1 MPKPKSQNVSN
12 AKKAEIAKKNAE
24 NTAMQRAVAAP
35 AKALKK
41 EQQRIAEEQKLEA
54 EREAARKEYMK
65 AEKHRNT
72 KRYYQRMVE
81 QNTTRIV
88 KAFVVKLREKIW
100 NKKIAQITK
109 LAEYSSEK
117 KVILVKFYSDQD
129 YSAQHKVFYIIFEDV
144 EKDGF
149 KLDLSIYKNYIFSK
163 IVSTLN
169 MFNQESYQY
178 IRESAHFEMA
188 TVYTILNE
196 HFSYFDEK
204 QVIKYIS
211 MRQNRVYENLISE
224 FSSEFY
230 LGVSSMLNECLKHT
244 FEKCAKTHNL
254 DITKVSDY
262 EGKTVN
268 AWYYQTRAEK
278 LYNSYDSNEYS
289 DGDEDYDRI
298 ITFKTGVRYYNGCRQ
313 CNTKNWY
320 TFTFHIG
327 FDLKSKMHSIVYNKT
342 HYTFVN
348 MVDLFKQLLKEGA
361 IYDKPICQNCC
372 KKNEVDKEVSM
383 VMSKLSGL
391 VYSGE
396 PKYAVRCPM
405 ELNNPYDSDSYED
418 PKECIT
424 INLPIESCQSQER
437 LNIIQIIKRSS
448 YIKVEEPITETEVE
462 GMRYST
468 YYGRHNAP
476 RTQMVT
482 RQISQY
488 TARVPIFRR
497 FKLWSPASD
506 VTIAFRNMQITF
518 GLCQSMLSCR
528 LPDHLFRYIFSFIV
542 IPDMDTDAD
551 RHQDFDLGRLV
562 NSMLIEDFVR
572 KVNFRSSR

>member
-1 MPKPKSQNVSN
+1 MSKQFSK
-12 AKKAEIAKKNAE
+12 AKKEKIAMKNKE
-24 NTAMQRAVAAP
+24 NTRIQRAAVAN

-41 EQQRIAEEQKLEA
+41 EKQRLAEEQKLEL
-54 EREAARKEYMK
+54 EREVAYKEFQK
-65 AEKHRNT
+65 AQKQEFT
-72 KRYYQRMVE
+72 KRYYQGMVK
-81 QNTTRIV
+81 QNTTYIV
-88 KAFVVKLREKIW
+88 KAFVLKLQEKIW
-100 NKKIAQITK
+100 NKKIAEITK

-117 KVILVKFYSDQD
+117 KIILVKFYTDQD
-129 YSAQHKVFYIIFEDV
+129 YSAHHKTFYIIFEVV

-169 MFNQESYQY
+169 MFNPEYYQY

-211 MRQNRVYENLISE
+211 MRHNRVYENLIGE

-230 LGVSSMLNECLKHT
+230 QGVSSMLNECLKHT
-244 FEKCAKTHNL
+244 FEKCAITHNL

-262 EGKTVN
+262 EGKTVS
-268 AWYYQTRAEK
+268 AWYYQNRAEK
-278 LYNSYDSNEYS
+278 LYNSYDINEYS
-289 DGDEDYDRI
+289 DYDEDYYRI
-298 ITFKTGVRYYNGCRQ
+298 ITFKTGIRYYNGCRQ

-320 TFTFHIG
+320 NFTFHIG

-348 MVDLFKQLLKEGA
+348 MDDLFKQLLKEGA
-361 IYDKPICQNCC
+361 IYDKPICQNCY
-372 KKNEVDKEVSM
+372 KKNDVDKEVAM

-391 VYSGE
+391 MYIGE
-396 PKYAVRCPM
+396 PNYAVKCPM
-405 ELNNPYDSDSYED
+405 ELNNPYDSDYYES

-424 INLPIESCQSQER
+424 IKLPEESSQCNER

-448 YIKVEEPITETEVE
+448 YVKVEEPMPKNEYE
-462 GMRYST
+462 GMRYSA

-482 RQISQY
+482 KQFTTY
-488 TARVPIFRR
+488 TARVPIFYRL
-497 FKLWSPASD
+497 KLWSPVSD
-506 VTIAFRNMQITF
+506 VTIAFRNMLITF
-518 GLCQSMLSCR
+518 GLCNSMLLSYR
-528 LPDHLFRYIFSFIV
+528 IPDHIFRYIFSFIM
-542 IPDMDTDAD
+542 IPDMNTDLYSHKD
-551 RHQDFDLGRLV
+551 YYLGQLD
-562 NSMLIEDFVR
+562 NSMFIKNFIN
-572 KVNFRSSR
+572 KVNFREFN

>member
-1 MPKPKSQNVSN
+1 MPKQLTN
-12 AKKAEIAKKNAE
+12 AQKAEIAKKNAE
-24 NTAMQRAVAAP
+24 NTALQRASAAQE
-35 AKALKK
+35 KAQKK
-41 EQQRIAEEQKLEA
+41 EQQRLAEEQKLEV
-54 EREAARKEYMK
+54 EREAAYKEYMK
-65 AEKHRNT
+65 VKSIAIT
-72 KRYYQRMVE
+72 KRYYQRMVN
-81 QNTTRIV
+81 QNTARIV

-109 LAEYSSEK
+109 LAVSSSEK
-117 KVILVKFYSDQD
+117 KIILVKFYIDQD
-129 YSAQHKVFYIIFEDV
+129 YSAQHKKFYIIFEVV

-169 MFNQESYQY
+169 MFNPESYQY
-178 IRESAHFEMA
+178 IRESAQFEMA
-188 TVYTILNE
+188 TVHTILNE

-211 MRQNRVYENLISE
+211 MLQNRVYENLIGE

-230 LGVSSMLNECLKHT
+230 QGVSSMLNECLKHT
-244 FEKCAKTHNL
+244 FEKCAKSHNL

-262 EGKTVN
+262 EGKTVS
-268 AWYYQTRAEK
+268 AWYYQNRAQK

-289 DGDEDYDRI
+289 DDDEDYDRT
-298 ITFKTGVRYYNGCRQ
+298 ITFKTGVRYYNGCRE

-348 MVDLFKQLLKEGA
+348 MDDLFKQLMKEGA

-372 KKNEVDKEVSM
+372 KKNEVEQEVSM
-383 VMSKLSGL
+383 VMSKLPGL
-391 VYSGE
+391 IYIGE
-396 PKYAVRCPM
+396 PNYAVKCPM
-405 ELNNPYDSDSYED
+405 ELNNPYDSDSYES

-424 INLPIESCQSQER
+424 IKLPVESSQCNGR

-448 YIKVEEPITETEVE
+448 YVKVEEPMPKNEDE
-462 GMRYST
+462 GMRYSA

-482 RQISQY
+482 KQITQY

-497 FKLWSPASD
+497 YKLWSPATD

-528 LPDHLFRYIFSFIV
+528 LPDRLFRYIFSFII
-542 IPDMDTDAD
+542 IPDMYSNT
-551 RHQDFDLGRLV
+551 FNLEFELGKLD
-562 NSMLIEDFVR
+562 NFKLIEDFVN
-572 KVNFRSSR
+572 KVNFRLIQEN